1 MRVGVAPGLGRRRR
15 AGLGAASAQTPP
27 DDAAALVERI
37 RAEQVRLLYAAGGAS
52 MVVTLAIGAAV
63 AALLVRA
70 GTLSALTGGVWVAVM
85 ATHTT
90 ARLVVRAAFFR
101 SQPPDGQWKR
111 WADRFM
117 LGALAGAL
125 TWGVGSLW
133 LLAPGRLDLQMLFVA
148 TLIAVIYGTISAFGS
163 YLPAFYALF
172 LPAFVPVVG
181 WFIWQGDLLHYAIAG
196 MFVAWLPTVGALA
209 RRYNRSLEEALR
221 LRFVNAALVDD
232 LTVQKAIAE
241 QASLAKSRFL
251 ASASHDLRQPVHALG
266 MFVGALR
273 AHRLEPRTVAVIDQ
287 VDSSVAALDGLFTS
301 LLDIS
306 RLDAD
311 AVQSRPADI
320 AIQPLIDRVCRDLAP
335 EAEAKDVT
343 LAVAPTALAVRS
355 DPLLL
360 ERVMRN
366 LIGNAVRHTATG
378 GVLVG
383 VRRRGAD
390 ISLEVWDTG
399 PGIAPDQR
407 EAVFEEFYQI
417 ANPDRDRSKGLGLGL
432 PIVRRLTGILGH
444 PLEMQSKVG
453 RGTVFRVLAPRART
467 AAPATPEKPDRAQA
481 APTGGL
487 ILAIDDEA
495 AIRAAMREL
504 LASWGH
510 RVITVGDGAA
520 ALRTVADG
528 ARPDLI
534 ICDLRL
540 REGES
545 GIAIVDALR
554 RHLGEVPAI
563 LVTGDTAPETL
574 RVAMASGYPLLH
586 KPLAHARLRAAVG
599 SLIRR
604 ASASPAR

>member
-1 MRVGVAPGLGRRRR
+1 
-15 AGLGAASAQTPP
+15 
-27 DDAAALVERI
+27 
-37 RAEQVRLLYAAGGAS
+37 
-52 MVVTLAIGAAV
+52 
-63 AALLVRA
+63 
-70 GTLSALTGGVWVAVM
+70 
-85 ATHTT
+85 
-90 ARLVVRAAFFR
+90 
-101 SQPPDGQWKR
+101 
-111 WADRFM
+111 
-117 LGALAGAL
+117 
-125 TWGVGSLW
+125 
-133 LLAPGRLDLQMLFVA
+133 
-148 TLIAVIYGTISAFGS
+148 
-163 YLPAFYALF
+163 
-172 LPAFVPVVG
+172 
-181 WFIWQGDLLHYAIAG
+181 
-196 MFVAWLPTVGALA
+196 
-209 RRYNRSLEEALR
+209 
-221 LRFVNAALVDD
+221 
-232 LTVQKAIAE
+232 
-241 QASLAKSRFL
+241 
-251 ASASHDLRQPVHALG
+251 
-266 MFVGALR
+266 
-273 AHRLEPRTVAVIDQ
+273 
-287 VDSSVAALDGLFTS
+287 
-301 LLDIS
+301 
-306 RLDAD
+306 
-311 AVQSRPADI
+311 
-320 AIQPLIDRVCRDLAP
+320 
-335 EAEAKDVT
+335 
-343 LAVAPTALAVRS
+343 
-355 DPLLL
+355 
-360 ERVMRN
+360 MRN

-504 LASWGH
+504 LASWGY

-604 ASASPAR
+604 ASASPAT